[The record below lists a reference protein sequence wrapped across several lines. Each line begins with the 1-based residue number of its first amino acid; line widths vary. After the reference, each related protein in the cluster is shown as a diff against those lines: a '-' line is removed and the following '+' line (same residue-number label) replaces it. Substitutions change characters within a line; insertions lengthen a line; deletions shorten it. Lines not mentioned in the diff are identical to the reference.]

1 MSRPTILVTGG
12 AGLIGVEVCRQIAAG
27 GGTVRLFDLEAQVD
41 RVRSALPAEVD
52 VRCGSIMYPD
62 DLDEAMR
69 GCDAVIHLAAL
80 LGVHRSESQRL
91 RCLHINIDGTR
102 NVLESMVKHGVPKI
116 VFASS
121 SEVYGEPLHNP
132 IRESDLTQGKT
143 VYAVSKLAGEELC
156 RAYAQQFG
164 TRYTVLRNFNCYGP
178 FQTAQFVVPK
188 FIHNVLQG
196 RAPVVNGD
204 GKQVRCY
211 TYVEDTARVTVQC
224 ATDERSDGEI
234 LNVGKGDEPI
244 NLLDLARLVIRLAG
258 REDRLEPE
266 VRGGFDDVD
275 RVRERE
281 IHHRFC
287 DPGKAWRLLG
297 WRAEVPLEEGIRRVI
312 ESGAIFDRWAE
323 VFDEW

>member
-1 MSRPTILVTGG
+1 MSEPTILVTGG
-12 AGLIGVEVCRQIAAG
+12 AGLIGFEVCRQIAEQG
-27 GGTVRLFDLEAQVD
+27 GAVRLLDVEAQVE
-41 RVRSALPAEVD
+41 RVRADLHPGVD
-52 VRCGSIMYPD
+52 VRCGSIMVPD
-62 DLDEAMR
+62 DLDDAIR

-102 NVLESMVKHGVPKI
+102 NVLESMVRNHVPKI
-116 VFASS
+116 AFASS
-121 SEVYGEPLHNP
+121 SEVYGEPLSNP
-132 IRESDLTQGKT
+132 VREDDVTQGKT

-164 TRYTVLRNFNCYGP
+164 VRYTILRNFNCYGP
-178 FQTAQFVVPK
+178 YQTAQFVIPK
-188 FIHNVLQG
+188 FVYNVLSG
-196 RAPVVNGD
+196 RAPVINGD

-211 TYVEDTARVTVQC
+211 TYVEDTAR
-224 ATDERSDGEI
+224 ATILAIRSEDADGEV

-258 REDRLEPE
+258 KEGEIEPE
-266 VRGGFDDVD
+266 VRGGFEDVD
-275 RVRERE
+275 RLRDRE

-287 DPGKAWRLLG
+287 DPEKAQRLLG
-297 WRAEVPLEEGIRRVI
+297 WRPTVRLEDGIGRVI

-323 VFDEW
+323 VEDEW